1 MGKIILQA
9 ALGGS
14 TEIVAPDTA
23 TTVTL
28 TLPSTTGSIVATG
41 GPPNITSSMISGTIA
56 VAQGGTG
63 TATPALVAGTNVSIT
78 GTWPNQTINST
89 ASGGGTGTVTSVA
102 ATVPSFLSVSGSPIT
117 TSGTLALSYSGTA
130 LPVVNGG
137 SGQTSYLNG
146 ELLIGNT
153 TGNTLSKA
161 TLTAGTGISI
171 TNGAGSI
178 SVANTGVTSVAGT
191 GTVNGLTLSG
201 TVTSTGSLTLGGAIT
216 GVSLTSGVTGV
227 LPVANGGTGATSLYN
242 AKLQPF
248 GAAAVAAGSTTI
260 LSVTD
265 YPYIVVQGAST
276 SNTIV
281 RLPTVSNAGLTF
293 FISNDSTSST
303 LVLQDGSGSGIQN
316 VPPKTIVR
324 ATNATTYSWFITI
337 GFINSTAYSGV
348 ERNTYLSTSSSATAI
363 QLTDAS
369 SVIQYITGST
379 AQAIYLPSVGS
390 IYSGQSWTII
400 NKSTAVITVSDYANV
415 TTLTTISANSKGIFT
430 YTNSSWY
437 YNVIPMTIS
446 SSSGTVT
453 SVAATV
459 PSFLSIAGSPITTTG
474 SLDITYSGTA
484 LPVAN
489 GGTGA
494 TSASAALT
502 SLGAYAASNPSGY
515 TNNTGTVTS
524 VAGTGTV
531 SGLTL
536 TGTVTTTGNLT
547 LGGTLAV
554 TASNFASQVA
564 NAVLIAP
571 NGAAGVPTFRTLLSA
586 DIPTLNQ
593 NTTGTAANIT
603 ATSNSTLTTLSSLS
617 LPGSQISG
625 NISGNAANVT
635 GTVAVANGG
644 TGQTTYTDGQ
654 LLIGN
659 STGNTLA
666 KSTLTAGTGISITN
680 GAGSI
685 TISATGSGSI
695 TSVTGTS
702 PIVSSGGTTP
712 AISLA
717 TAYGDTL
724 NPYASKSS
732 NFVLAAPNGF
742 SGVPTFRAI
751 VATDIPTLN
760 QNTTGTASN
769 ITASSNSTLTTLSAL
784 SLPGSQ
790 VSGNISGNAANVTGT
805 VAVANGGSG
814 VTVSSGANSN
824 VLRDANANIT
834 VNSINEAFSNVAAAG
849 TTTVLTAS
857 SAPNYVVTGSGGQ
870 TYQLPDATTLANGIN
885 YTFNNNQSSGTIV
898 VKNNSSTT
906 VATIQSGGFVEV
918 ILLSNSIAAGSWDVH
933 NFAPSNVSWS
943 TNTFDYSGSITSATW
958 NGTAVAISRG
968 GTGQTTASAAFNAL
982 SPITTTGDLIIGN
995 GTNSAT
1001 QLSIGAN
1008 GYVLTSNGT
1017 TATWQAG
1024 SSGSGTVTSVAA
1036 SVPSF
1041 LSITGSPITTSGTL
1055 AIGYSG
1061 TALPIAN
1068 GGTNTTSTPTA
1079 GGVSYGTG
1087 TAYAFSSAGTSG
1099 QVLTSNGSAA
1109 PTWTTVSGSGTVTS
1123 ITAGTGLTGGT
1134 ITSSGTIAL
1143 ATTAVTAASYTSA
1156 NITVDAYGR
1165 ITSASNGSGGGGI
1178 TTGKSI
1184 AMAMIF
1190 GY

>member
-1 MGKIILQA
+1 MGKIVLQA
-9 ALGGS
+9 ALGGA
-14 TEIVAPDTA
+14 TEIVAPDSA

-41 GPPNITSSMISGTIA
+41 GPPNITSSMISGQIA

-63 TATPALVAGTNVSIT
+63 TATPALVAGTNVTIT

-89 ASGGGTGTVTSVA
+89 SSGVGTVTSVGLTA
-102 ATVPSFLSVSGSPIT
+102 PAFLSVANSPIT
-117 TSGTLALSYSGTA
+117 SSGALALSYSGTA
-130 LPVVNGG
+130 LPVANGG

-201 TVTSTGSLTLGGAIT
+201 TVTSTGSLTLGGSIT
-216 GVSLTSGVTGV
+216 GVSLTSSVTGV
-227 LPVANGGTGATSLYN
+227 LPIANGGTGSSSL
-242 AKLQPF
+242 AGAGIQQLGF
-248 GAAAVAAGSTTI
+248 GSITAGGSTT
-260 LSVTD
+260 LTGSSATYQYVS
-265 YPYIVVQGAST
+265 GSST
-276 SNTIV
+276 SATTIN
-281 RLPTVSNAGLTF
+281 LPDSSYGLPIGYNF
-293 FISNDSTSST
+293 LIENNSTSSLISLKDSGAT
-303 LVLQDGSGSGIQN
+303 FLQYVLIGSIARATYLGTNTWDISVSGFPGNTALSGI
-316 VPPKTIVR
+316 
-324 ATNATTYSWFITI
+324 
-337 GFINSTAYSGV
+337 
-348 ERNTYLSTSSSATAI
+348 ERNTYSLIASSITAV
-363 QLTDAS
+363 QLTQFS
-369 SVIQYITGST
+369 NVIQYVTGLLPQTIYLSST
-379 AQAIYLPSVGS
+379 ASTYK
-390 IYSGQSWTII
+390 GQTWTII
-400 NKSTAVITVSDYANV
+400 NKSSTTITVATYNNLNA
-415 TTLTTISANSKGIFT
+415 LTTIPANSKGIFT
-430 YTNSSWY
+430 CVAQTGVSVQTASDWY
-437 YNVIPMTIS
+437 YNVLPITIGAG
-446 SSSGTVT
+446 SGTVT

-459 PSFLSIAGSPITTTG
+459 PSFLSIAGSPITTSG
-474 SLDITYSGTA
+474 SLDISYSGTA
-484 LPVAN
+484 LPIAN

-547 LGGTLAV
+547 LGGTLSV
-554 TASNFASQVA
+554 TASNFASQTA

-617 LPGSQISG
+617 LPGSQVSG
-625 NISGNAANVT
+625 NISGNAANVS

-659 STGNTLA
+659 STGSTLA
-666 KSTLTAGTGISITN
+666 KSTLTAGTGITITN
-680 GAGSI
+680 GSGSI
-685 TISATGSGSI
+685 TISATGSGTV

-702 PIVSSGGTTP
+702 PVVSSGGATP

-717 TAYGDTL
+717 AAYGDTL
-724 NPYASKSS
+724 NPYASKTA
-732 NFVLAAPNGF
+732 NYVLAAPNG
-742 SGVPTFRAI
+742 SAGVPTFRAI
-751 VATDIPTLN
+751 VAADIPTLN
-760 QNTTGTASN
+760 QNTTGTAANITASSNSTITTLSALSLPYSQLSGTVPTWNQNTTGTAAN

-814 VTVSSGANSN
+814 VTVSSGANSI
-824 VLRDANANIT
+824 VLRDSNANIT
-834 VNSINEAFSNVAAAG
+834 VNSISESFSSVAAAG

-906 VATIQSGGFVEV
+906 IATVQSGGFVEV
-918 ILLSNSIAAGSWDVH
+918 ILLSNATAAGSWDLH

-943 TNTFDYSGSITSATW
+943 TNTFDYPGSITSATW
-958 NGTAVAISRG
+958 NGTGIAISRG
-968 GTGQTTASAAFNAL
+968 GTNSTA
-982 SPITTTGDLIIGN
+982 
-995 GTNSAT
+995 
-1001 QLSIGAN
+1001 
-1008 GYVLTSNGT
+1008 
-1017 TATWQAG
+1017 
-1024 SSGSGTVTSVAA
+1024 
-1036 SVPSF
+1036 
-1041 LSITGSPITTSGTL
+1041 
-1055 AIGYSG
+1055 
-1061 TALPIAN
+1061 
-1068 GGTNTTSTPTA
+1068 TPTA
-1079 GGVSYGTG
+1079 GGISYGTG
-1087 TAYAFSSAGTSG
+1087 TAYAFSGAGTSG

-1109 PTWTTVSGSGTVTS
+1109 PTWSTVSGSGTVTS

-1134 ITSSGTIAL
+1134 ITTTGTIAL

-1165 ITSASNGSGGGGI
+1165 ITAASNGSGGGGI

-1184 AMAMIF
+1184 AMALIF